1 MSWENLE
8 GGQEASQHSGEA
20 YRQRVEEYL
29 ESGEF
34 LSVGDPHSGTS
45 DIRLMRPAH
54 NEEKVF
60 RVETKNTKASL
71 TNQNLINEIARQ
83 FIDFCVTSEEFEFY
97 IYAPNFADQ
106 PRWKNIFRDRTRK
119 RNEVERFY
127 SDIGERH
134 TLNDEETEQFG
145 KLEFENFWLFLE
157 NVGVKKAG
165 YERLGELIEENESR
179 GRREENWEFYV
190 RENEPVYER
199 SELTPNFVRIAN
211 YPEYVWVCPSRVT
224 DHTRIYE
231 ENPRYLP
238 IWFEDGEVFS
248 LISPECMNESLRTF
262 VSADDG
268 VRCLFDEWMQA
279 EETKQRIV
287 ATLLNRQL
295 TWRGTQ
301 LNDRCVAVRHNGT
314 HKLIV
319 TVSDPDSTQQTL
331 TGEEIEV
338 DSGRGDSLDGYTVTR
353 NMGNAIAHRYG
364 HPLVKQYGDDL
375 YVFIQTGWLFTDTG
389 YGDYVVTGSRADELH
404 NKLDKNNLERTPNRR
419 AQLRQWQ
426 QYIGIGVGSAPVPV
440 AAEFDQL
447 QPAQS
452 MRFEPPGQIEL
463 PERPPKNT
471 SERDIL
477 MEGDRIERS

>member
-45 DIRLMRPAH
+45 DIRLVRPAH

-83 FIDFCVTSEEFEFY
+83 FIDFCITSEDFEFY

-106 PRWKNIFRDRTRK
+106 PRWKDIFRDRTRK
-119 RNEVERFY
+119 QDEVKRFY
-127 SDIGERH
+127 SDICERH
-134 TLNDEETEQFG
+134 TLNDEEAEQF
-145 KLEFENFWLFLE
+145 KELDFEDFWLFLE

-179 GRREENWEFYV
+179 DRREKNWEFYV
-190 RENEPVYER
+190 RENEPVYEQ
-199 SELTPNFVRIAN
+199 SELTPNFVKIAK
-211 YPEYVWVCPSRVT
+211 YPENVWVCPSQVT
-224 DHTRIYE
+224 DYNRVYE
-231 ENPRYLP
+231 ENSEYLP
-238 IWFEDGEVFS
+238 IWFEDGDVFS
-248 LISPECMNESLRTF
+248 LIAPDQMNESLQKYVT
-262 VSADDG
+262 ADDG
-268 VRCLFDEWMQA
+268 TSYPFREWMQA
-279 EETKQRIV
+279 DETEERIV

-301 LNDRCVAVRHNGT
+301 LDDRCVAVRHDGT
-314 HKLIV
+314 HKLII
-319 TVSDPDSTQQTL
+319 TVNEPDSTQQTL
-331 TGEEIEV
+331 TGEMTED
-338 DSGRGDSLDGYTVTR
+338 DSRRGDSLGGYIVTR
-353 NMGNAIAHRYG
+353 DMGTAIAHRYG
-364 HPLVKQYGDDL
+364 HPLVKRYESDY
-375 YVFIQTGWLFTDTG
+375 YVFIRTGWLFTDTG
-389 YGDYVVTGSRADELH
+389 YGDQVVTGNSADELH
-404 NKLDKNNLERTPNRR
+404 NKLDKNNMERTPNRR
-419 AQLRQWQ
+419 AQLRQWR
-426 QYIGIGVGSAPVPV
+426 QYLGLGVGSSPVPAV
-440 AAEFDQL
+440 AEFDQL

-452 MRFEPPGQIEL
+452 MRFEPPGRIEL

-477 MEGDRIERS
+477 MEGGRIERP

>member
-45 DIRLMRPAH
+45 DIRLVRPAH

-60 RVETKNTKASL
+60 RIETKNTKASL

-106 PRWKNIFRDRTRK
+106 PRWKDIFRDRTRK
-119 RNEVERFY
+119 QDEVERFY
-127 SDIGERH
+127 SDICERH
-134 TLNDEETEQFG
+134 TLNDEETEQFEE
-145 KLEFENFWLFLE
+145 LDFEDFWLFLE

-165 YERLGELIEENESR
+165 YERLGELIEENQSR
-179 GRREENWEFYV
+179 DRRGKNWEFYV

-199 SELTPNFVRIAN
+199 SELTPNFVRIVK
-211 YPEYVWVCPSRVT
+211 YPEYVWVCPSQVT
-224 DHTRIYE
+224 DYDRVYE
-231 ENPRYLP
+231 ENPQYLP
-238 IWFEDGEVFS
+238 IWFEDGDAFS
-248 LISPECMNESLRTF
+248 LIPPDQMTESLRKF
-262 VSADDG
+262 VNTDDAT
-268 VRCLFDEWMQA
+268 RYPFEEWMQA
-279 EETKQRIV
+279 EKTKERIV

-301 LNDRCVAVRHNGT
+301 LNDRCVAVRHDGT
-314 HKLIV
+314 YKLII
-319 TVSDPDSTQQTL
+319 TVNEPESTQQTL
-331 TGEEIEV
+331 TGELTED
-338 DSGRGDSLDGYTVTR
+338 DSGRGDSLGGYTVSR
-353 NMGNAIAHRYG
+353 DMGTAIAHRYG
-364 HPLVKQYGDDL
+364 HPLVKRYGDDF
-375 YVFIQTGWLFTDTG
+375 YVFIRTGWLFTNTG
-389 YGDYVVTGSRADELH
+389 YGDRVVTGTRADELH
-404 NKLDKNNLERTPNRR
+404 NKLDKNNMERTPNRR
-419 AQLRQWQ
+419 AQLRQWR
-426 QYIGIGVGSAPVPV
+426 QYLGIGVGSASVPT
-440 AAEFDQL
+440 AAEFDRL

-452 MRFEPPGQIEL
+452 MRFEPPGRIEL

-477 MEGDRIERS
+477 MEGGRIERS